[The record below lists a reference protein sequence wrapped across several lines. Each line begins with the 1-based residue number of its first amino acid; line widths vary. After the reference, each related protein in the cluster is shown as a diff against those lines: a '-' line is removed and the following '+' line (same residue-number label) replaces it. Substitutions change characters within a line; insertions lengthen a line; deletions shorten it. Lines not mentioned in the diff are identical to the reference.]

1 MYNSTRSNAPTR
13 KIERRCRRGVLRKHV
28 RASVIQGV
36 GCRRCPSSGGCVN
49 DSGILIIQGDVSLC
63 VDSEK
68 KDIGQEGRQDEQAQM
83 EDHG

>member
-1 MYNSTRSNAPTR
+1 MYNSTKSNVPTR

-36 GCRRCPSSGGCVN
+36 GCRRCPGSGGCVN
-49 DSGILIIQGDVSLC
+49 NSGILIIQGDVSLC

-68 KDIGQEGRQDEQAQM
+68 KDIGQEGQDEQAQM